1 MDGHGTVRISTG
13 SLGMVSFGPA
23 QVSRAEIQKKRST
36 HPQSTD
42 LFNSLFLLDLRTFRY
57 CGFNWDQSENHGRG
71 FSLCTLIQQLRNAC
85 IKPGKNLSCSSLCHS
100 FKNTVPKIPP
110 TSSTDRKNRKNRKQK
125 HQLFPEFAESRCTG
139 CCRWKL
145 APTLRSFKSAASVT
159 SKGTILTKEV
169 DFADGKAA
177 FWIVKS
183 DC

>member
-23 QVSRAEIQKKRST
+23 QVSRAEIQKKRGT

-42 LFNSLFLLDLRTFRY
+42 LFNALFLLDLRTFRY
-57 CGFNWDQSENHGRG
+57 SGFNRDQSENHGRG

-110 TSSTDRKNRKNRKQK
+110 TSSTDRKNRKNRK

-139 CCRWKL
+139 CCR
-145 APTLRSFKSAASVT
+145 
-159 SKGTILTKEV
+159 
-169 DFADGKAA
+169 
-177 FWIVKS
+177 
-183 DC
+183 

>member
-23 QVSRAEIQKKRST
+23 QVSRAEIQKKRGT

-57 CGFNWDQSENHGRG
+57 SGFNRDQSENHGRG

-110 TSSTDRKNRKNRKQK
+110 TSSTDRKNRKQK

-145 APTLRSFKSAASVT
+145 TPTLRSFKSAASVT

-177 FWIVKS
+177 SWIVKS